1 MKPSSQNSSPNSPT
15 WSIALAFA
23 LVYLSWGTTY
33 FAIRQGVHTE
43 KLPPALFGGVR
54 VALAGWIL
62 LAYLRLRGEQLR
74 MPRWELLWVALS
86 GLLLFVGGN
95 GLITF
100 ALGRVPSG
108 ITAILVSST
117 PLWMA
122 VMEMA
127 WPRGDRLAIR
137 GWLGLFIGLG
147 GVFLL
152 LWPKAA
158 DSANWFQNAGP
169 LWVIGSTLFWA
180 LGSLVLRYRKRTGSH
195 LAAAAYQMILG
206 GSSLTL
212 VGIGLG
218 EINELTPERLTWGAA
233 VSFFYLLIVGS
244 LIGFVAFN
252 WLLGHVRATLVS
264 TYAYVNPLVAIL
276 VGWLL
281 GGEELSAQILIGM
294 VIILAGVALVRSG
307 GATARQLETPGDQ
320 SPYRATKAE
329 STRMAERS
337 LIP

>member
-1 MKPSSQNSSPNSPT
+1 MKQPSQFSTPPSPT
-15 WSIALAFA
+15 WSIVLAFV
-23 LVYLSWGTTY
+23 LVYLTWGTTY

-54 VALAGWIL
+54 VSLAGWIV
-62 LAYLRLRGEQLR
+62 LAYLGLRGEGLR
-74 MPRWELLWVALS
+74 MPLREFLWVALS

-100 ALGRVPSG
+100 ALDQVPSG
-108 ITAILVSST
+108 VTAILVSST

-127 WPRGDRLAIR
+127 WPKGDRLAVR
-137 GWLGLFIGLG
+137 GWLGLIVGLG
-147 GVFLL
+147 GVLLL
-152 LWPKAA
+152 LWPKVE
-158 DSANWFQNAGP
+158 SAGSLFQSAGP

-180 LGSLVLRYRKRTGSH
+180 LGSLVLRYRKRSGSH

-206 GSSLTL
+206 GSSLAL
-212 VGIGLG
+212 IGVGLG
-218 EINELTPERLTWGAA
+218 EVNKLTPDRLTWGAA
-233 VSFFYLLIVGS
+233 FSFFYLLVVSS

-281 GGEELSAQILIGM
+281 GGEELTAQILLGV

-307 GATARQLETPGDQ
+307 GAKPRQLETEVDQ
-320 SPYRATKAE
+320 SPYRASKSE
-329 STRMAERS
+329 STRIATRS
-337 LIP
+337 LMP